1 MATDTPNNNTTGFD
15 DGYDEQK
22 AVSFIRAFI
31 PDRVSQLYSDDEILY
46 VIDCIWEFYEK
57 KGLLSLEDIESEEDL
72 LSADDITAYVRK
84 CIAIDKEILMD
95 PQDVEYIVKGEL
107 EYEKTLEDLL

>member
-1 MATDTPNNNTTGFD
+1 MATDNPNNNTTGFD
-15 DGYDEQK
+15 DGFDEQK

-57 KGLLSLEDIESEEDL
+57 KGLLSLEDIEAEESL
-72 LSADDITAYVRK
+72 LKADDITAYVRK
-84 CIAIDKEILMD
+84 CIAKDREILMD
-95 PQDVEYIVKGEL
+95 PQDVEFIVKGEL